1 MIQDNKLKLSENLAF
16 NAASALYD
24 DVQERL
30 GQDLIIDASAV
41 QHIDAHC
48 AQILLAAEKT
58 WASTGSNLEFF
69 ACSEAFH
76 AGLDDLGLASFFN
89 QLPGE

>member
-41 QHIDAHC
+41 QHIDANC
-48 AQILLAAEKT
+48 AQILLAAEKMWEPT
-58 WASTGSNLEFF
+58 ESKFVLN